1 MASLGK
7 KFDATEHNTEQRD
20 YSNLPDGIYKLEV
33 SASEIKT
40 GDNGT
45 GLNLTLDVVEPEELK
60 GRKLFNYINIEHK
73 NVQAQEIGQRE
84 LASLCRACGLDSIDD
99 SEELHF
105 VAFTAKIGM
114 GKDSKAKKA
123 DGSPEY
129 PAKNEIKRYYFPD
142 QGDIPQPEVTGPP
155 PAANDN
161 RRQAANDNGSA
172 RSTQNSSSASSA
184 STAGKARPWGN
195 KK

>member
-1 MASLGK
+1 MASLGIG
-7 KFDATEHNTEQRD
+7 KFDATQHNTEQRD

-45 GLNLTLDVVEPEELK
+45 GLNLTLDVIEPEALK

-114 GKDSKAKKA
+114 GKDSKEKNA
-123 DGSPEY
+123 DGTPKY
-129 PAKNEIKRYYFPD
+129 AAKNEIKRYYFPD
-142 QGDIPQPEVTGPP
+142 QGDLPEPEVTGPATAP
-155 PAANDN
+155 SPANDNRRPAANDN
-161 RRQAANDNGSA
+161 RPAAA
-172 RSTQNSSSASSA
+172 PAA
-184 STAGKARPWGN
+184 EGKKRPWG
-195 KK
+195 K

>member
-7 KFDATEHNTEQRD
+7 KFDATEHSTEQRD
-20 YSNLPDGIYKLEV
+20 YSNLPDGVYKLEA

-45 GLNLTLDVVEPEELK
+45 GLNLTFDVVEPEAFK

-114 GKDSKAKKA
+114 GKDSKEKNA
-123 DGSPEY
+123 DGTPKY
-129 PAKNEIKRYYFPD
+129 AAKNEIKTYYFPD
-142 QGDIPQPEVTGPP
+142 AGNVPEPAVA
-155 PAANDN
+155 AANDN
-161 RRQAANDNGSA
+161 ARKPAAVNDNGA
-172 RSTQNSSSASSA
+172 RQTGNASSA
-184 STAGKARPWGN
+184 STATGDKPKRPWG
-195 KK
+195 K